1 MQNVAD
7 ARQAGTIHGYEQESP
22 LSLEEQQ
29 FYEIL
34 RSFKRN
40 SDTADE
46 LFRQGLSSVEI
57 IVNTQSEKL
66 KTAFYNIQT

>member
-7 ARQAGTIHGYEQESP
+7 VRQAGAIHGYEQESP

-46 LFRQGLSSVEI
+46 VFREGLSSVD
-57 IVNTQSEKL
+57 IVVNM
-66 KTAFYNIQT
+66 